1 MIKNQKMFLSSLLLV
16 FIGVF
21 GGIVLDAK
29 GEFSNTTFSILSIPV
44 ASNEVYFLQG
54 MILLGVTCVG
64 LFILPFSLKERRVV
78 TTFAC
83 MLAVIVMPHVM

>member
-1 MIKNQKMFLSSLLLV
+1 MIKNQKMFYFSLLLV
-16 FIGVF
+16 LTGVF
-21 GGIVLDAK
+21 RGTIFDAK
-29 GEFSNTTFSILSIPV
+29 GEFSNTTASILSIPV

-54 MILLGVTCVG
+54 LILLGFTCVG